1 MYRRCIAQ
9 PVRAGVIVLAFAL
22 VVLNT
27 ACRTGGPP
35 AKRPPSYPGAAV
47 VDVNQIK
54 FDDGDTFVLEGTPIR
69 FLGIDTPEIRDPG
82 VGIDEDQPF
91 GRAAAESTRVWIL
104 RAHVVE
110 IAFDGR
116 DRYNRRLAHIFIDGE
131 LLAVRLLQTGLA
143 YETISHY
150 GDNGFP
156 DLADR
161 ILQAAEEGPKPAF
174 EEPYRWRRKHQRRPA
189 GAGR

>member
-1 MYRRCIAQ
+1 MMR
-9 PVRAGVIVLAFAL
+9 PVRAGMIIPAFLL
-22 VVLNT
+22 VVLNA
-27 ACRTGGPP
+27 ACRTGGTP
-35 AKRPPSYPGAAV
+35 AAKLPSYPGATV
-47 VDVNQIK
+47 VDVNQIE
-54 FDDGDTFVLEGTPIR
+54 FDDGDTFVLDGTPIR

-91 GRAAAESTRVWIL
+91 GRAAAESTRVWVL
-104 RAHVVE
+104 RAQVVE
-110 IAFDGR
+110 IAVDGR
-116 DRYNRRLAHIFIDGE
+116 DRYNRRLAHIFVDGQ
-131 LLAVRLLQTGLA
+131 LLAVRLLQAGLA